1 LDICLVITNKNVS
14 LQIKKVCNMK
24 PKKYKISERNDQVVE
39 EPSAAYNAGNHVN
52 VTSVVTSD
60 SVIPAETDSMTV
72 DEFIG
77 KIKKALD
84 RRYENIQC

>member
-1 LDICLVITNKNVS
+1 MDICLVITNKNVS
-14 LQIKKVCNMK
+14 LQIQKVCNMK

-52 VTSVVTSD
+52 VTSVVASD
-60 SVIPAETDSMTV
+60 SMISADTDTMTV

-77 KIKKALD
+77 KIRKALD
-84 RRYENIQC
+84 LRYENIQC